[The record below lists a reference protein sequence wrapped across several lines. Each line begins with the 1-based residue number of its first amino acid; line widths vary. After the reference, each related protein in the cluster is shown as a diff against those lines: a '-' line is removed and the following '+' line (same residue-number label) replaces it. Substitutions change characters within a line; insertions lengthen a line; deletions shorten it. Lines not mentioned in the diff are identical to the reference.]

1 MYENVL
7 WLDVLELL
15 FCFVLLVMNG
25 FLVKRFIKRKVF
37 TDSEIFRYFWLSLSC
52 IPGIYCR
59 KSTVEVCSSYSHH
72 VHLSNRSASRKL
84 GWRKSIWRRY
94 LHGFRVISFLFRRSY
109 TISRL
114 QKITS
119 KAGQKAGLLIFY
131 DMPAQQ
137 FVLESFIF
145 LKQVVT
151 DSKTFVDLFE
161 R

>member
-1 MYENVL
+1 MSSGWTFL
-7 WLDVLELL
+7 SFSSAL
-15 FCFVLLVMNG
+15 CFWWWMVFWWSDLSKEKCLRIRRFSDIFG
-25 FLVKRFIKRKVF
+25 SRFLAFQVF
-37 TDSEIFRYFWLSLSC
+37 F
-52 IPGIYCR
+52 CR

-161 R
+161 RWL